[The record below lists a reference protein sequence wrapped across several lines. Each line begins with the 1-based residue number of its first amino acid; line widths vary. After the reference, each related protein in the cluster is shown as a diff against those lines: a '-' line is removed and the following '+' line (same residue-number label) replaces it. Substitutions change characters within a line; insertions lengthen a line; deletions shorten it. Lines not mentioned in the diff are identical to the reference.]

1 MKNTLNKKSIFTAV
15 SICLF
20 ILITAFLCACGS
32 APATPWSKTLKY
44 AGVSNVDQTYTINK
58 QGKKLSKICVDYFD
72 KIDWEQTLGQS
83 KESLQNGENAFETLK
98 TKLVSQ
104 FDTDALSKF
113 EITFGSEAEK
123 TATINGQTFNVIE
136 DESGYNFVYK
146 TIDNVDYKFYI
157 HSQGNAQFSFNY
169 NDNQLSEIPMFQ
181 SNMHLYFLDDSVVD
195 ENIGGSLY
203 LYSVALFK

>member
-1 MKNTLNKKSIFTAV
+1 MEKTLNKKSIFAAV

-20 ILITAFLCACGS
+20 VLITTFLCACGS
-32 APATPWSKTLKY
+32 APATPWGKTLKY

-58 QGKKLSKICVDYFD
+58 QGKKLSNICVDYFD

-123 TATINGQTFNVIE
+123 TATVNGQTFNVIE
-136 DESGYNFVYK
+136 DKSGYNFVYK

-157 HSQGNAQFSFNY
+157 HSQGNAQFSFY
-169 NDNQLSEIPMFQ
+169 YDDNQLSEIPMFQ
-181 SNMHLYFLDDSVVD
+181 SNMYLYFLDDSVVD

>member
-1 MKNTLNKKSIFTAV
+1 MENTLNKKSIFTAV

-32 APATPWSKTLKY
+32 APATPWGKTLKY

-146 TIDNVDYKFYI
+146 DDKFYI
-157 HSQGNAQFSFNY
+157 HSQGSGQFSFYYNY
-169 NDNQLSEIPMFQ
+169 NQLSEIPMFQ
-181 SNMHLYFLDDSVVD
+181 SNMCLYFLDDSVVD
-195 ENIGGSLY
+195 ENIGGSLN